1 MLTRS
6 PAAPHRA
13 GGERREG
20 SEARAGR
27 GRGAGCPGGGT
38 RAAAGHAQGYV
49 WRDGQGVL
57 AARGGVWLVHL
68 VGEVRL
74 LHAEAGVQQAQVCH
88 RDPTSQRHRRAAHRP
103 RAYQQHS
110 GAQRHTL
117 PPWLRA
123 RACVHTPPP
132 RQDTIVRWRRMG
144 GYEALWV
151 PGALHI
157 ASIPSRGGACLLSL
171 RRGRDR
177 PCWHCDADCG

>member
-1 MLTRS
+1 MLIRS

-38 RAAAGHAQGYV
+38 RAAAWHAQGYV

-88 RDPTSQRHRRAAHRP
+88 RDPASQRHWRAAHRP
-103 RAYQQHS
+103 RAHQQHS
-110 GAQRHTL
+110 GAQRRAL
-117 PPWLRA
+117 PPWLRP
-123 RACVHTPPP
+123 RACTHTPPRRTP
-132 RQDTIVRWRRMG
+132 SCAGAAWAAMRRCGCLVRCTSRQSR
-144 GYEALWV
+144 ALAV
-151 PGALHI
+151 LAY
-157 ASIPSRGGACLLSL
+157 
-171 RRGRDR
+171 
-177 PCWHCDADCG
+177 